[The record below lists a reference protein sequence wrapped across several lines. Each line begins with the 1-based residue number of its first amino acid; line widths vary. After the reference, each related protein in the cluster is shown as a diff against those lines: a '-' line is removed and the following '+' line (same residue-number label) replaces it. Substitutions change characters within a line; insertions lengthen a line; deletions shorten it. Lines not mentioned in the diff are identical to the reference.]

1 MKSRLIVPDSEVHKA
16 EGTGRRAC
24 LTWMTNCPS
33 TPHGAG
39 LLCYA
44 NGRTLSSLIFHM
56 LRETLGAIILT
67 ADPERVR
74 QVLRLFESE
83 PEVGQPTH
91 D

>member
-1 MKSRLIVPDSEVHKA
+1 M
-16 EGTGRRAC
+16 
-24 LTWMTNCPS
+24 
-33 TPHGAG
+33 
-39 LLCYA
+39 
-44 NGRTLSSLIFHM
+44 RTAMLFSSLIFRL

-74 QVLRLFESE
+74 QVLKLFESE